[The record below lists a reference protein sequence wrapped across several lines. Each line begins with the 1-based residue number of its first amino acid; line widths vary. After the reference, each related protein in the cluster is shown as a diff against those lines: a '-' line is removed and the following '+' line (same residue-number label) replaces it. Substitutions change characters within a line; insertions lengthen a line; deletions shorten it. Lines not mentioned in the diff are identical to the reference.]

1 MQDVSWQLQMIV
13 MTYDREVSNLSIGQC
28 PTHGEMKGVNYL
40 LLVEGISP
48 NFKGD
53 SRSKKICART
63 AALNSNDR

>member
-13 MTYDREVSNLSIGQC
+13 MTYDREVSIG
-28 PTHGEMKGVNYL
+28 PYPAHGEMKGVNYL